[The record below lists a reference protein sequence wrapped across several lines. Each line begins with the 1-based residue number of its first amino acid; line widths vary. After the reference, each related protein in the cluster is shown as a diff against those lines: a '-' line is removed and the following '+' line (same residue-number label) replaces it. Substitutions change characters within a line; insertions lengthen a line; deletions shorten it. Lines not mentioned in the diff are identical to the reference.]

1 MDTQAAKRYAFEDLT
16 PGARIALGPYAVSA
30 EEIVDF
36 ASAFDPQPMHLDET
50 AGKASLLG
58 GLAASGWH
66 ICAIMMR
73 MFCDAYILDSTS
85 QGAPGV
91 DFVQWKRPVLAGDTL
106 HGFSEVLSAR
116 PAGSRPGL
124 GIVRL
129 RHEIFNQR
137 DELVC
142 ACENPSFLLMRNP
155 PAAP

>member
-1 MDTQAAKRYAFEDLT
+1 
-16 PGARIALGPYAVSA
+16 
-30 EEIVDF
+30 
-36 ASAFDPQPMHLDET
+36 MHLDEA
-50 AGKASLLG
+50 AGKQSLLG

-116 PAGSRPGL
+116 PASSRPDL
-124 GIVRL
+124 GIIRL

-137 DELVC
+137 EELVC
-142 ACENPSFLLMRNP
+142 ACENPSFLAMRHGS
-155 PAAP
+155 ADQ